1 MAQHVRFRAI
11 VSPHIGDPCGHIDFG
26 VGVNP
31 VATYQVQ
38 KIDSD
43 YFTDI

>member
-1 MAQHVRFRAI
+1 MSRIDSKIILIDGATLAKLM
-11 VSPHIGDPCGHIDFG
+11 IDFG

-43 YFTDI
+43 YFTDN